1 MVPRSSP
8 FVSECSIDKF
18 FNILCGGMNPEEA
31 PPMDCFSGDIQYFYF
46 LF

>member
-1 MVPRSSP
+1 MFADSLYRR
-8 FVSECSIDKF
+8 
-18 FNILCGGMNPEEA
+18 MNPEEA